1 MRKQLNAVLLAS
13 TLALAG
19 CGSDSSS
26 PTLTPTATPA
36 PTPTPVLTPAPTPT
50 PTAPAGIT
58 ISTESA
64 SPLIGA
70 LQFTS
75 GSAQTARWATD
86 YNGNFPPK
94 TGWLATNSVVSA
106 GFTPDYT
113 HATYALSAVGID
125 RASQLLLSSTAPAG
139 ATVVS
144 PLTGLVGAVGN
155 QATARAA
162 LQLNSTYAVPAD
174 ADLLTTSGAGTNSGQ
189 ILAANVRTVLLWR
202 LVDASIF
209 GVGAV
214 PQTYTPFNLVN
225 RNDEIAAFIK
235 ANPTV
240 QLYTEGGAEQLL
252 RATGSRAIDDATYR
266 ALAHLVSIYAQATS
280 VIGNDPEQA
289 GRYMLGIEGYL
300 DEWIRKVRANQGTA
314 LYSAQVQTLTAA
326 DVATGVAGFALPA
339 FANEGTFFAGPD
351 FDFLAPG
358 ASGSRPNFNQNRLAP
373 ASAPAT
379 YGWAENDFTFNPTT
393 LDFDPD
399 YYVARI
405 INVSVPAAFS
415 GKITASAQGNTG
427 LIYSALAGFTGTAYF
442 DYLVDDGSGHQR
454 TARFFIIVR

>member
-1 MRKQLNAVLLAS
+1 
-13 TLALAG
+13 
-19 CGSDSSS
+19 
-26 PTLTPTATPA
+26 
-36 PTPTPVLTPAPTPT
+36 
-50 PTAPAGIT
+50 
-58 ISTESA
+58 
-64 SPLIGA
+64 
-70 LQFTS
+70 
-75 GSAQTARWATD
+75 
-86 YNGNFPPK
+86 
-94 TGWLATNSVVSA
+94 
-106 GFTPDYT
+106 
-113 HATYALSAVGID
+113 
-125 RASQLLLSSTAPAG
+125 
-139 ATVVS
+139 
-144 PLTGLVGAVGN
+144 
-155 QATARAA
+155 
-162 LQLNSTYAVPAD
+162 
-174 ADLLTTSGAGTNSGQ
+174 
-189 ILAANVRTVLLWR
+189 LLWR

-235 ANPTV
+235 ANPTL
-240 QLYTEGGAEQLL
+240 QLYTEGGAEQLF

-300 DEWIRKVRANQGTA
+300 DEWVRKVRANQGTA

-351 FDFLAPG
+351 FDFLARG
-358 ASGSRPNFNQNRLAP
+358 ASGSR
-373 ASAPAT
+373 
-379 YGWAENDFTFNPTT
+379 NPTT